1 MTNLIFFTYNN
12 WFIDNFIFLINV
24 YDVTILLIIY
34 YKISNRTYFKLL
46 QWNHNNFKILEKNC
60 EMHENIVKFTKML
73 KNVNEKCR
81 KMQYNVL

>member
-46 QWNHNNFKILEKNC
+46 
-60 EMHENIVKFTKML
+60 
-73 KNVNEKCR
+73 
-81 KMQYNVL
+81 

>member
-46 QWNHNNFKILEKNC
+46 QWNHNNFKILENYC
-60 EMHENIVKFTKML
+60 EMHEKSCEAH
-73 KNVNEKCR
+73 KNVKKWKWKMSKNE
-81 KMQYNVL
+81 V